1 LHSKRQG
8 LDKKEQKALTHNYSR
23 TLSTTTT
30 LSSLFFQL
38 VNRKTGVQ
46 SLDNIV
52 AQKCHQVKSTAM
64 TSRIFRLQKSV
75 FDAHCFDRKKHH
87 PKAGSF

>member
-1 LHSKRQG
+1 LHSKSQG

-38 VNRKTGVQ
+38 VNRKTGTQ
-46 SLDNIV
+46 SLGNV
-52 AQKCHQVKSTAM
+52 AAQKMSSSKIKSNDKPDFPALKI
-64 TSRIFRLQKSV
+64 SL
-75 FDAHCFDRKKHH
+75 
-87 PKAGSF
+87 

>member
-38 VNRKTGVQ
+38 VNRKTRAQ
-46 SLDNIV
+46 SLGNIV
-52 AQKCHQVKSTAM
+52 AQKMSSSKINSNDKPDFPALKI
-64 TSRIFRLQKSV
+64 SL
-75 FDAHCFDRKKHH
+75 
-87 PKAGSF
+87 